1 VPNTDLPVEDPSSAH
16 VVVRPEDGPAATEL
30 TRNRRGMLTSL
41 TVVVPST
48 DEAGLG
54 LVRTVTGWAPP
65 QFRVDFVVVTDGD
78 APDGDASD
86 GDAPAADKGGSEVAR
101 HLEHLAWAW
110 EPVHR
115 GDASRAELL
124 DRASAVA
131 TGEFVVLTTDAPSF
145 DVVPAALGHMW
156 VSAADALLVGA
167 AHSGTGPEDR
177 ASLLAQALGLR
188 SGGRPGCIVVL
199 RRWVARFLFND
210 LGLAIDARDEFEDR
224 VGLLELRLAEILD
237 PAAG

>member
-1 VPNTDLPVEDPSSAH
+1 MPNTDLPVEDPSSAH

-41 TVVVPST
+41 TVVVPAT
-48 DEAGLG
+48 DDAGLA

-78 APDGDASD
+78 ASD
-86 GDAPAADKGGSEVAR
+86 GLDPAAAAGGSVVAH

-110 EPVHR
+110 DAVPG

-131 TGEFVVLTTDAPSF
+131 TGEFVVLTAGAPSF

-167 AHSGTGPEDR
+167 AHSGAGPEDR
-177 ASLLAQALGLR
+177 AALLAQALGLR

-237 PAAG
+237 PVTG